1 MGTFNAEVDLCRDGC
16 EQVYLR
22 IPEKAS
28 RAGAMVRDGE
38 YKSLDVTLNAVEI
51 H

>member
-1 MGTFNAEVDLCRDGC
+1 MSTFNAEGSLGVDLCRDGC

-28 RAGAMVRDGE
+28 RAGGDG
-38 YKSLDVTLNAVEI
+38 KRW
-51 H
+51 